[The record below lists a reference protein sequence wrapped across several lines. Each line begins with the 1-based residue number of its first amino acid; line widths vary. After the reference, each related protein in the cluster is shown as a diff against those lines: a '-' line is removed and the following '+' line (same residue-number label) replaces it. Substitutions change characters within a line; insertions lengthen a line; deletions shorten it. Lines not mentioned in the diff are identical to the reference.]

1 MEISNKTKIILSVVL
16 IIALIIGFAIYTMV
30 NNNKNSEL
38 TIADM
43 LVSNEADVN
52 ENQAKDNA
60 VDVNNENLQEETEK
74 IAVHIIGEVNKPG
87 IIYLEE
93 GARIN
98 DAIEEAGGETKE
110 ADLAQVNLAYVLQDG
125 QKIYIPNKKEK
136 ITTYII
142 QESGNNGV
150 VEENSNTNESKGE
163 NEKVNINTASQSEL
177 DGLPGIGDSI
187 AQRII
192 DYREQNGNFKSIEE
206 LKEVKGIGEA
216 KFEEIKDRVTIWF

>member
-98 DAIEEAGGETKE
+98 DAIEEVGGETKE

-142 QESGNNGV
+142 
-150 VEENSNTNESKGE
+150 
-163 NEKVNINTASQSEL
+163 
-177 DGLPGIGDSI
+177 
-187 AQRII
+187 
-192 DYREQNGNFKSIEE
+192 
-206 LKEVKGIGEA
+206 
-216 KFEEIKDRVTIWF
+216 

>member
-98 DAIEEAGGETKE
+98 DAIGEAGGETKE

-216 KFEEIKDRVTIWF
+216 KFEEIKDRVTI

>member
-187 AQRII
+187 AKRII

-216 KFEEIKDRVTIWF
+216 KFEEIKDRVTI

>member
-150 VEENSNTNESKGE
+150 VEENSKTNESKGE

-216 KFEEIKDRVTIWF
+216 KFEEIKDRVTI

>member
-1 MEISNKTKIILSVVL
+1 MLKYNQVLYAISVNSSSSLSFNSSFSFKFFL
-16 IIALIIGFAIYTMV
+16 LTNHNIKGAI
-30 NNNKNSEL
+30 
-38 TIADM
+38 
-43 LVSNEADVN
+43 
-52 ENQAKDNA
+52 
-60 VDVNNENLQEETEK
+60 
-74 IAVHIIGEVNKPG
+74 
-87 IIYLEE
+87 
-93 GARIN
+93 
-98 DAIEEAGGETKE
+98 
-110 ADLAQVNLAYVLQDG
+110 
-125 QKIYIPNKKEK
+125 KKEK

-216 KFEEIKDRVTIWF
+216 KFEEIKDRVTI

>member
-206 LKEVKGIGEA
+206 LKEVKGIGKA
-216 KFEEIKDRVTIWF
+216 KFEEIKDRVTI

>member
-74 IAVHIIGEVNKPG
+74 KAVHIIGEVNKPG

-216 KFEEIKDRVTIWF
+216 KFEEIKDRVTI

>member
-216 KFEEIKDRVTIWF
+216 KFEEIKDRVTI

>member
-87 IIYLEE
+87 IIYFEE

-150 VEENSNTNESKGE
+150 VEENSNTNESKEE

-216 KFEEIKDRVTIWF
+216 KFEEIKDRVTI